1 VAIVNLIK
9 KKRKASV
16 LENTLVMMVNLILVC
31 AFLVII
37 FGAFSGVSNK
47 WGMRQVAR
55 EYMLIMETE
64 GYLKPADQ
72 ATLKAEL
79 ESYGLYNISFSGTT
93 TREVNYGDRIYL
105 CISGTYDDNI
115 LSFAGAISKYTT
127 HPSTITIKRQTTAK
141 Q

>member
-1 VAIVNLIK
+1 MKLIK
-9 KKRKASV
+9 KKREASV
-16 LENTLVMMVNLILVC
+16 IENTLVMFVNLVLVC

-37 FGAFSGVSNK
+37 FGAFLGISNK
-47 WGMRQVAR
+47 WGMRQAAR

-72 ATLKAEL
+72 AALKAEL
-79 ESYGLYNISFSGTT
+79 ESYGLYNISFTGTT
-93 TREVNYGDRIYL
+93 TSEVDYGERIYL

-115 LSFAGAISKYTT
+115 LSFAGAISKYST
-127 HPSTITIKRQTTAK
+127 HPSSITIRRQTTAK